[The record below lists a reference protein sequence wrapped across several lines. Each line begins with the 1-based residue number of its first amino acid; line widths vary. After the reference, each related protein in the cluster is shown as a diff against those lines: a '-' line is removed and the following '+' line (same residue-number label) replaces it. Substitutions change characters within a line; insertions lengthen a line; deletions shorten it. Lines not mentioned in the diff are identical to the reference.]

1 MQMPGLLAATP
12 EPLVKTAALGINNRV
27 LEYVSS
33 TFVATV
39 AGDYR
44 QWARDQKQLAQQQG
58 K

>member
-1 MQMPGLLAATP
+1 MPGLFAATP
-12 EPLVKTAALGINNRV
+12 EPLVKSAALAINNKV

-44 QWARDQKQLAQQQG
+44 QWAREQKQGASL
-58 K
+58 